1 MSEQQR
7 VALIAGATGLV
18 GGHLVRKLLMS
29 PLYSQVIAVTRREI
43 NGPNAMISSHHK
55 LRQIIIPLDDME
67 AYLAD
72 QKVAAN
78 DAYCALGTTI
88 KRAGS
93 QAAFRH
99 VDFDHVVNFG
109 RAAKAAGAKRY
120 LLVSAVGASAKSSI
134 FYSRVKGEA
143 EDAVSGLGFDATQIF
158 RPSML
163 LGERTESRPAEAV
176 ARVLAPMINPF
187 LMGGTSIYRGIDPER
202 VAMAMV
208 AAAGEEVHGR
218 KVYYYNDMM
227 ERAQI

>member
-18 GGHLVRKLLMS
+18 GGYLVRKLLVS
-29 PLYSQVIAVTRREI
+29 PLYSQVISVTRRKI
-43 NGPNAMISSHHK
+43 NGPNAMISSHRK

-67 AYLAD
+67 TCLAD
-72 QKVAAN
+72 QKIAAD

-93 QAAFRH
+93 QNAFRH
-99 VDFDHVVNFG
+99 VDFDYVVNFA
-109 RAAKAAGAKRY
+109 RAAKIAGARRFS
-120 LLVSAVGASAKSSI
+120 LVSAVGASAKSSI
-134 FYSRVKGEA
+134 FYSRVKGET
-143 EDAVSGLGFDATQIF
+143 EDAVSAMGFDATQIF

-163 LGERTESRPAEAV
+163 LGERTESRPAETV
-176 ARVLAPMINPF
+176 ARVLMPLINPF
-187 LMGGTSIYRGIDPER
+187 LMGGASIYRGIDPER

-208 AAAGEEVHGR
+208 AAASEEAQGR
-218 KVYYYNDMM
+218 KVYHYNEMM

>member
-43 NGPNAMISSHHK
+43 NGPNAMIQNHPR

-67 AYLAD
+67 TYLAD
-72 QKVAAN
+72 QKVSAD

-93 QAAFRH
+93 QEAFRH
-99 VDFDHVVNFG
+99 VDFDYVVNFA
-109 RAAKAAGAKRY
+109 RAAKTAGAKRY

-143 EDAVSGLGFDATQIF
+143 EDAVSALGFEATQIF

-163 LGERTESRPAEAV
+163 LGERTESRPAETV

-187 LMGGTSIYRGIDPER
+187 LVGGTSIYRGIDPER

-208 AAAGEEVHGR
+208 AAASEEVHGR
-218 KVYYYNDMM
+218 KVYYYNEMM
-227 ERAQI
+227 RLGQI